1 MTSDAL
7 PDTAQDIRQGTSA
20 MDGADRKDVK
30 GAAQAIQETARHGTE
45 SIVRTADKA
54 PAAAYIAAAAG
65 SALVSL
71 LLLAR
76 NRKGTALLVG
86 VWPAILSLAMLLKNR
101 RPSHEVAQS
110 TPLGG
115 ADGALLAE

>member
-1 MTSDAL
+1 
-7 PDTAQDIRQGTSA
+7 

-30 GAAQAIQETARHGTE
+30 VAARKIQETARHGTE
-45 SIVRTADKA
+45 SIARTADKA
-54 PAAAYIAAAAG
+54 PPAAYIAAAGG

-71 LLLAR
+71 FLLVR